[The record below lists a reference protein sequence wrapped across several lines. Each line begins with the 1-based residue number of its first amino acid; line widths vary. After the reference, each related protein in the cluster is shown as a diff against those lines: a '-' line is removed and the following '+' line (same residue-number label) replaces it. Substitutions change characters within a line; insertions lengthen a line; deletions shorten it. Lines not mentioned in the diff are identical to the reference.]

1 MQIMKDYELD
11 EIERLRREN
20 KRLVKA
26 ILGVPEF
33 LIYGNWDY
41 KRCLF
46 CDGIRKHEPRC
57 IRKVLETKARAK

>member
-1 MQIMKDYELD
+1 MDDHELD
-11 EIERLRREN
+11 VIEDLRQEN

-33 LIYGNWDY
+33 IIYGNWDY

-46 CDGIRKHEPRC
+46 CGGKREHKENC
-57 IRKVLETKARAK
+57 IRKELEDEKD

>member
-1 MQIMKDYELD
+1 MMEDYELD
-11 EIERLRREN
+11 AIEDLKKEN
-20 KRLVKA
+20 ARLVKA

-46 CDGIRKHEPRC
+46 CGGKRGHKLPC
-57 IRKVLETKARAK
+57 IRK

>member
-1 MQIMKDYELD
+1 MEDYELD
-11 EIERLRREN
+11 EIKELEEEN

-26 ILGVPEF
+26 ILSVPEF

-46 CDGIRKHEPRC
+46 CNGKRKHEPGC
-57 IRKVLETKARAK
+57 IREEYKT